1 MAVMNFNKKVK
12 DWQLAYRQ
20 RLPLEVKEEMS
31 MHRIARF
38 AEEYGVENVYN
49 SFSGGKDSTVQKH
62 LIERVTKKVKNVY
75 IDTWLEYPS
84 VRRFVKSCDNV
95 TIIKPQ
101 KSMREIIKEHGWCFP
116 GKEVADM
123 IYQARKGSE
132 SALRKLHG
140 LDKNGKPD
148 PYRAQF
154 TKWIPLYESDIVISR
169 GCCLEQKEKPVTQ
182 FERNFD
188 MHPIVAT
195 MADEGENRKQAYLRG
210 GCLTFDE
217 EYKIAEDGGMETV
230 KTGSRPMC
238 RPLGF
243 WTEQDILSYIV
254 KYNLSYAEAYGD
266 IVEEGGIAGQQS
278 FIPGFGKLHC
288 TGESRTGCCMC
299 PVGCHLDNFAK
310 FERLKKVEPKLYDYC
325 MEELDEKRLIE
336 FVKEKV
342 IKKL

>member
-1 MAVMNFNKKVK
+1 MADMKFHKKID

-20 RLPLEVKEEMS
+20 KLPLEVKEEMS
-31 MHRIARF
+31 MRRIARF
-38 AEEYGVENVYN
+38 GEEFGWENVYN

-62 LIERVTKKVKNVY
+62 LIERVTKKVGNVY
-75 IDTWLEYPS
+75 LDTWLEYPS

-101 KSMREIIKEHGWCFP
+101 KSMKEIVKEHGWCFP

-132 SALRKLHG
+132 QALKKLQG

-148 PYRAQF
+148 PYREQF
-154 TKWIPLYESDIVISR
+154 KKWIPLYESDIKISK
-169 GCCLEQKEKPVTQ
+169 GCCLEQKEKPVMQ
-182 FERNFD
+182 FEKEFD

-217 EYKIAEDGGMETV
+217 EYKISADGGMEVV
-230 KTGSRPMC
+230 KTNSRPMC

-243 WTEQDILSYIV
+243 WTDQDIFSYIV
-254 KYNLSYAEAYGD
+254 KYNLAYADAYGS
-266 IVEEGGIAGQQS
+266 IVEDGAIAGQVNLL
-278 FIPGFGKLHC
+278 PACGKYHC

-299 PVGCHLDNFAK
+299 PVACHLDNFAK
-310 FERLKKVEPKLYDYC
+310 IERLKKVEPKLYDYC

-336 FVKEKV
+336 WVKAHV
-342 IKKL
+342 LKK